1 MVTNEE
7 RVSLA
12 NLARGAALERFDDEL
27 QRVLNNIADPN
38 TAEGM
43 RELKLTVKI
52 KPDASRST
60 GKVEIICSSK
70 TQPAKPCATTIFI
83 GQEGRQAIAFEHD
96 PEQLRLPIA
105 APVALP
111 TRNAAAGGDQ

>member
-1 MVTNEE
+1 MVTNED

-38 TAEGM
+38 TADGA

-52 KPDASRST
+52 KPDASRGT

-70 TQPAKPCATTIFI
+70 TQPAKPCATMIFI
-83 GQEGRQAIAFEHD
+83 GQEGKQAVAFEHNPD
-96 PEQLRLPIA
+96 QLKLPVPPLA
-105 APVALP
+105 AVPGKVI
-111 TRNAAAGGDQ
+111 GGDQ